1 SSRPVCPHDECD
13 YQGWLGLGHLRA
25 NGHPSSGPWRQCHC
39 TSCNGDFLATH
50 GTIFHGKQAAVER
63 IVRVVACL
71 AEGLGLRATARG
83 FEVAPNT
90 VWHWLAEAAEHLRAL
105 AADGLCD
112 LHLEQLQ
119 LDEWYAVRRELKA
132 GVMSDDEATRR
143 LERSPYWVWPAMDP

>member
-1 SSRPVCPHDECD
+1 
-13 YQGWLGLGHLRA
+13 
-25 NGHPSSGPWRQCHC
+25 
-39 TSCNGDFLATH
+39 
-50 GTIFHGKQAAVER
+50 
-63 IVRVVACL
+63 VACL
-71 AEGLGLRATARG
+71 AEGLGIRATARG

-143 LERSPYWVWPAMDP
+143 LERSPYWVWPAMDPKSKVLVVVEVGTRTLATAQRVGHQVTQVLAPDWVPLFL